1 MEGDTAMSLISS
13 AFGALL
19 GRQVVVTHE
28 QYLKLTAKDS
38 ALCGGA
44 IDPID
49 LQSTFTC
56 ASGSYG
62 APPLQAAQPGRDDS
76 ERRPYFFIT
85 LTGATVTLYLEK
97 TDIIDE
103 VKSAFFSV
111 TQIDPNQQRLICA
124 GRQLEDGLTLTD
136 YNIQPES
143 TIHVV
148 LRLRG

>member
-1 MEGDTAMSLISS
+1 LGEVVSSNGPSAFTHKKQKHYNLEREKDHQHPKAHTHIQAEMEGDTAMSLISS

-62 APPLQAAQPGRDDS
+62 AAPPLQAAQLGRDDS
-76 ERRPYFFIT
+76 ERRPYFFKT
-85 LTGATVTLYLEK
+85 LTGATVTLYL
-97 TDIIDE
+97 
-103 VKSAFFSV
+103 
-111 TQIDPNQQRLICA
+111 
-124 GRQLEDGLTLTD
+124 
-136 YNIQPES
+136 
-143 TIHVV
+143 
-148 LRLRG
+148 